1 MKLNIDNFNAEDSE
15 TRRGMNNIPLPAL
28 LSFRFLVFF
37 VALLTVATFSSP
49 EVIAAEL
56 TAREIMQKV
65 DDRDDGDNR
74 SAEMTMTLIDKNGE
88 ERVRRI
94 RSFDKDKGE
103 DRMRIMFF
111 LSPADVK
118 DTSFLTYDYD
128 AYERDDDQWLYLP
141 ALRKTKRI
149 ASSDKSGS
157 FMGSDFNYADMT
169 RKNLDAYDFR
179 IVKEQE
185 VRGQK
190 TWLIEALPKTNEEME
205 ETGYKKS
212 LAFVRQDNFVVVRA
226 VHWTLEGNRLKY
238 QDVPGLELIDGVWTI
253 TNMTMTTK
261 KGKATLHKTKLNFS
275 NVKYNQELG
284 EDMFTVR
291 RLEKGL

>member
-1 MKLNIDNFNAEDSE
+1 MITYRIISTAKG
-15 TRRGMNNIPLPAL
+15 TKKYK
-28 LSFRFLVFF
+28 
-37 VALLTVATFSSP
+37 VAGPATFVSLRVLRGLIFSILVP
-49 EVIAAEL
+49 VVAIHAFPVTAADL

-88 ERVRRI
+88 ERVRKI

-103 DRMRIMFF
+103 DKMRIMFF

-118 DTSFLTYDYD
+118 DTAFLTYDYD

-169 RKNLDAYDFR
+169 RKNLEAYDFR

-185 VRGQK
+185 VRGHK

-261 KGKATLHKTKLNFS
+261 KGKATLHKTELSFGNI
-275 NVKYNQELG
+275 KYNQKLG
-284 EDMFTVR
+284 EEMFTVR